1 MHTILRNKLLLAT
14 YAMTFLYALH
24 YAIPLYATSSYL
36 HKYFNSSIVSAI
48 YVIGSVLGL
57 LASLRVA
64 RSIKQFHTYNFTFG
78 IALAEIIVV
87 ILFGNTNNP
96 YLLPIFFIIHFML
109 QTLLFICLNVFIE
122 SFSAHANTGSIRGF
136 FLAILNLGIIVSPL
150 IGGKILALSHGSFS
164 ALYTISALILV
175 PYLFFLYKYLHHVKE
190 PAYHEVDVITAGVKA
205 FKNKNLRAVII
216 AELVLE
222 AFYAVMI
229 IYSPIYL
236 TTLGVSL
243 TSYLTI
249 ILPVALLPLVIL
261 PYELGLLADTKFGEK
276 EMLVIGLLTLTVTVF
291 LCVVITTSDIRVWT
305 ILFLISRI
313 GASFVE
319 TMAFS
324 YYFKKVDKEDPSL
337 TALFINMRGLATL
350 LVGTIGIII
359 APFIGD
365 RPQLMFIILGCAIL
379 WSISYVLPMKD
390 TR

>member
-96 YLLPIFFIIHFML
+96 YFLPIFFIIHFML

-249 ILPVALLPLVIL
+249 ILPIALLPLVIL